1 MTEFETFGTGHLI
14 TIALIFAISIIVP
27 LIYKNKSE
35 THIKI
40 LKNIIIFVLASHL
53 IISPFKDLYLLENPY
68 NWKEVLPF
76 HMCDISEIFLI
87 WFLLGGPRFLYLCA
101 FFWGLA
107 GAAMAIITPD
117 IQYYDLDFI
126 FFMVG
131 HGMIIFAVLFA
142 TIVLKNRPKLK
153 DVGNVV
159 LVTLFLFLP
168 NIYLINDLLGD
179 PANFW
184 YLADKPAGASL
195 MDFFPEPPRHL
206 FITVPI
212 SIIFFY
218 IIYTPYLIKD
228 IFIKNNG

>member
-1 MTEFETFGTGHLI
+1 MKLI
-14 TIALIFAISIIVP
+14 QNSQ
-27 LIYKNKSE
+27 KNN
-35 THIKI
+35 HI
-40 LKNIIIFVLASHL
+40 VLASHL

-76 HMCDISEIFLI
+76 HMCDISEIFNMVFIRWAKIFISMCL
-87 WFLLGGPRFLYLCA
+87 FLGTV
-101 FFWGLA
+101 

-184 YLADKPAGASL
+184 YLADKL
-195 MDFFPEPPRHL
+195 LEHH
-206 FITVPI
+206 
-212 SIIFFY
+212 
-218 IIYTPYLIKD
+218 
-228 IFIKNNG
+228 